1 MEIETVYADLPKL
14 ETERL
19 ILRKVTMNDAED
31 MFAYGSDEEVARY
44 VTWDKHNTIED
55 TRSFID
61 FVLGKYEN
69 KQLAPWAI
77 ESKETGRMIGTID
90 FVSWQPRHNS
100 AEIGYVIA
108 RDQWGKGITTEA
120 ASELIKFGFEHMELV
135 RIQARCFIENIG
147 SARVMEK
154 VGMSFEGVNRKA
166 AFIKGK
172 HRDLKIYAILKE
184 DFAYLQKK
192 HMEEAV

>member
-1 MEIETVYADLPKL
+1 MEIEMIYGDLPKL

-19 ILRKVTMNDAED
+19 ILRKITMNDAED
-31 MFAYGSDEEVARY
+31 MFAYGSNEEVARY

-55 TRSFID
+55 TRAFID

-77 ESKETGRMIGTID
+77 ESKETGKMIGTID
-90 FVSWQPRHNS
+90 FVAWQPRHNS
-100 AEIGYVIA
+100 AEIGYVLA
-108 RDQWGKGITTEA
+108 QGQWGKGIMTEA
-120 ASELIKFGFEHMELV
+120 ATELIKFGFEHMDLV
-135 RIQARCFIENIG
+135 RIQARCFTENIG

-154 VGMSFEGVNRKA
+154 VGMSFEGINRKA

-172 HRDLKIYAILKE
+172 HRDLKMYAILKE
-184 DFAYLQKK
+184 DFAHLQKK
-192 HMEEAV
+192 EMEEAV

>member
-1 MEIETVYADLPKL
+1 MEIETIYGNVPKL

-19 ILRKVTMNDAED
+19 ILRKVTIEDAED

-44 VTWDKHNTIED
+44 VTWDKHETIED
-55 TRSFID
+55 TRAFID

-69 KQLAPWAI
+69 KQLSPWAI
-77 ESKETGRMIGTID
+77 ESKETGKMIGTID

-108 RDQWGKGITTEA
+108 QDQWGKGITTEA
-120 ASELIKFGFEHMELV
+120 ATALIKFGFENMELV
-135 RIQARCFIENIG
+135 RIQARCFTENIG

-154 VGMSFEGVNRKA
+154 VGMLFEGINRKA
-166 AFIKGK
+166 ALIKGK

-184 DFAYLQKK
+184 DFAHLQKK
-192 HMEEAV
+192 QMEEAV